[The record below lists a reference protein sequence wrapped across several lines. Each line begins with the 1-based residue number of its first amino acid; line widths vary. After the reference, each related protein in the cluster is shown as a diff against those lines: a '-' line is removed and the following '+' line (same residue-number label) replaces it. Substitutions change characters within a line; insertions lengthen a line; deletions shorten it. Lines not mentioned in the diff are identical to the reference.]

1 MGSHQESWFRNQ
13 LSESEARG
21 ATWRI
26 VGNQMIFS
34 RMNMT
39 AEGDR
44 EFATDVDAWDGY
56 LSSRNRT
63 FEHVYENGLSNI
75 IMLAGDS
82 HQNWVSDL
90 VWLDEHD
97 YDPETGEGSIGVEF
111 AVTAV
116 SSDGLEGTTHETE
129 AISRGFI
136 ADNEELQWQE
146 GYYRG
151 YMELHVSHEK
161 IDAQFFG
168 CPTVRDRNAWDL
180 PIANFTV
187 YAGENHLARPLAGGQ
202 VEAGALKE
210 GAVKHTNISLNT
222 DTMEW
227 AYVAFDEMHIPWEED
242 W

>member
-1 MGSHQESWFRNQ
+1 MGSRQESWFRNQ

-26 VGNQMIFS
+26 IGNQMIFS
-34 RMNMT
+34 RMNLT

-56 LSSRNRT
+56 LSTRNRT

-75 IMLAGDS
+75 VMLAGDS

-97 YDPETGEGSIGVEF
+97 YDSETGEGSIGVEF

-129 AISRGFI
+129 AVSRGFI
-136 ADNEELQWQE
+136 SDNEELQWQE

-151 YMELHVSHEK
+151 YMELHVSHDK

-168 CPTVRDRNAWDL
+168 CPTVRERNGWDL

-187 YAGENHLARPLAGGQ
+187 YAGENHLARPLADGR
-202 VEAGALKE
+202 VEAGALKGGE
-210 GAVKHTNISLNT
+210 VRHTNLSLNT

-227 AYVAFDEMHIPWEED
+227 SSVSFDEMHIPWEED